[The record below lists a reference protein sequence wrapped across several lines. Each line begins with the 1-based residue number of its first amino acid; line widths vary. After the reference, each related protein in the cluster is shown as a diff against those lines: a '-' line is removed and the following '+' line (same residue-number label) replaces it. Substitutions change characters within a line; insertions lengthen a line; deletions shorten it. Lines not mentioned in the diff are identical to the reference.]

1 MMAGRLSALRR
12 QEDGVT
18 VVEFAMLAPVM
29 LLLLAGTIE
38 AAHFLLV
45 QTTLEGAVSDAARAS
60 AVALTLNEDERD
72 AAMRARITDIMDS
85 FPVAEGEE
93 MEIVTQVY
101 RTFSG
106 ATPEGFEDLN
116 GNGAYDDGELFADRN
131 RNGVRDMAMPTGGRM
146 GDVGDVVSY
155 SVTYPV
161 DPFFPFLEGVFG
173 TPLDL
178 TGNAV
183 ARNEPERSI
192 L

>member
-1 MMAGRLSALRR
+1 MARRLLPLRR
-12 QEDGVT
+12 QEDGVAA
-18 VVEFAMLAPVM
+18 VEFAMLAPVM

-45 QTTLEGAVSDAARAS
+45 QTTLEGAVSEAAREN
-60 AVALTLNEDERD
+60 AVAQTLDEDVRD
-72 AAMRARITDIMDS
+72 AAMRARIADIMDS

-106 ATPEGFEDLN
+106 AMPEGFEDLN

-131 RNGVRDMAMPTGGRM
+131 RNGVRDLAMPTGGRM

-161 DPFFPFLEGVFG
+161 DSFFPFLEGVFG
-173 TPLDL
+173 TPLRL
-178 TGNAV
+178 TSNAV